1 MTMAISTESIKALR
15 EKTGA
20 GMIDVR
26 NALNDAEGDMDK
38 ALEILRQKGAATA
51 EKKSSRATGEGKI
64 AAVVV
69 DGQVGAL
76 VEVNCETDFSAN
88 NDRFTSLVKTVVD
101 TVVGKPYDDVTALM
115 ASPQGDAGSMTLKD
129 LFNDTI
135 GSVKENMTVSRFVR
149 YQAPP
154 TSGMVHAYIHGNG
167 KIGVLLEAT
176 AGKPESLQSDA
187 FKGLLKDVGMQIA
200 AYAAEF
206 ITRDEIPQSVID
218 EETRIEMGKEDIQ
231 SKPEAIRPK
240 IVAGRVDKNIDTRV
254 LLRQEFIKD
263 PSKKVEDVIAQV
275 ASQLGDTITIARFT
289 RYVLGEAPQPQVADE
304 PHAPVPATIA

>member
-1 MTMAISTESIKALR
+1 MAVSTEQIRQLR
-15 EKTGA
+15 EQTGA
-20 GMIDVR
+20 GMMDVR
-26 NALNDAEGDMDK
+26 NALNEAEGDMTK

-64 AAVVV
+64 AALVTP
-69 DGQVGAL
+69 DGRTGAL

-88 NDRFTSLVKTVVD
+88 NERFTSLVAAVAQSALDKS
-101 TVVGKPYDDVTALM
+101 YADVNELM
-115 ASPQGDAGSMTLKD
+115 AAPDATSGTLKER
-129 LFNDTI
+129 FNETI

-149 YQAPP
+149 YDVSDA
-154 TSGMVHAYIHGNG
+154 GLVHAYIHGNG

-176 AGKPESLQSDA
+176 AGNAASVEQPA
-187 FKGLLKDVGMQIA
+187 FKTLLKDLGMQIA

-206 ITRDEIPQSVID
+206 IHRDEVPQATID

-240 IVAGRVDKNIDTRV
+240 IVAGRVDKNIDARV

-263 PSKKVEDVIAQV
+263 PSKKVEDVVTEAGR
-275 ASQLGDTITIARFT
+275 QLNDTITLKRFS
-289 RYVLGEAPQPQVADE
+289 RYVLGEAAIAGQVAE
-304 PHAPVPATIA
+304 EQPAACAV